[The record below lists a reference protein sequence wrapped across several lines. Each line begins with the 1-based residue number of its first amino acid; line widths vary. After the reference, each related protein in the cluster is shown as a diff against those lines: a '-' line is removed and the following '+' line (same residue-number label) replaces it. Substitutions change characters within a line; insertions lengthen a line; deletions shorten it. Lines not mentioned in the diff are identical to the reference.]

1 MAICKYLIGVT
12 LFCFSVAASAQSNQP
27 PRLIVRGDDMGF
39 AQSANEALLRAS
51 VSGIQTSIEI
61 MPNTPWFPQAV
72 EMLKKHPEID
82 VGIHLTLTSE
92 WHNLKWR
99 PLTHAPSLTDA
110 EGYFYPFLWPNKD
123 YPGQH
128 LKEKP
133 WNLGE
138 IEKEFRAQIEKV
150 LKHLPSASHLSAH
163 MGCTS
168 LHEDVSALAEALS
181 KDYNLPMDLKKFGVT
196 GISYKG
202 PKKTSSEKKA
212 SFLAMLQSL
221 EPGKTY
227 LFVDHPGL
235 DTPETRDIHHI
246 GYTDV
251 AEDRQG
257 VTDTFTSP
265 EVKEAIKKLG
275 IHLVSYKEVLR

>member
-1 MAICKYLIGVT
+1 MAIYKYLIGGA
-12 LFCFSVAASAQSNQP
+12 LFSLSVAASAQSNLP

-39 AQSANEALLRAS
+39 AQSANEALLKSS

-92 WHNLKWR
+92 WHNLKWG
-99 PLTHAPSLTDA
+99 PLTHAPSLTDGD
-110 EGYFYPFLWPNKD
+110 GYFYPFLSPNKD

-133 WNLGE
+133 WDLGE
-138 IEKEFRAQIEKV
+138 IEREFRGQIEKV

-168 LHEDVSALAEALS
+168 LHEDVSALAETLS
-181 KDYNLPMDLKKFGVT
+181 KEYKLPLDLKQFGVT
-196 GISYKG
+196 GIRYKG
-202 PKKTSSEKKA
+202 PKKTSAEKET
-212 SFLAMLQSL
+212 SFLAMLHSL

-227 LFVDHPGL
+227 LFVDHPAL

-265 EVKEAIKKLG
+265 KVKEAIKQLG
-275 IHLVSYKEVLR
+275 IRLVSYKEVVR